1 MVEKNLIS
9 IIIHW
14 TPELLKGLYNNVLIS
29 TTSMVIGTVAGLF
42 VVVLKKHSNILIKS
56 TGNGFTNLVRNVPSF
71 VLLFYLAFILPSSF
85 TFGESEI
92 IITPSFKTI
101 VALTFPV
108 IGFTSDAVIGF
119 MRTRDEQDINPYV
132 VFWSGWSRYF
142 VIVLMASSTA
152 SVIGVNE
159 VVAKTNLLI
168 AAVNNPNYTLLIYF
182 YTSLIFLATGLL
194 ISTVSN
200 VLIYLFVK
208 E

>member
-1 MVEKNLIS
+1 MVEENIIS

-14 TPELLKGLYNNVLIS
+14 TPELLKGLYHNVLIS
-29 TTSMVIGTVAGLF
+29 STSMVTGTVGGLF
-42 VVVLKKHSNILIKS
+42 VVVLKKHSSFLIKS

-119 MRTRDEQDINPYV
+119 MRTRDEQDINSYV

-142 VIVLMASSTA
+142 IIVLMASSTA

-168 AAVNNPNYTLLIYF
+168 AAVNNPNYTLFIYF
-182 YTSLIFLATGLL
+182 YTSLMFLVTGFL
-194 ISTVSN
+194 ISTFSN
-200 VLIYLFVK
+200 ILIYLFVK